1 MKQLVSLPKS
11 LVGGVRWK
19 KRNTVLP
26 TSALGASTRSRELAI
41 IVREPSTGNREDAQ
55 TSSAEMTDE
64 PSKHCP
70 GSFQMDDCLCKAGPL
85 MI

>member
-41 IVREPSTGNREDAQ
+41 VREPSTGNREDPQ

-64 PSKHCP
+64 PSKHGP
-70 GSFQMDDCLCKAGPL
+70 GSFQMDDCLCKAGPH